1 MRDFRFVPAS
11 CDESIIFGAERPGN
25 NSEQVRQASIQEW
38 IAFMKGRGIKRV
50 CCLLRKKQLAF
61 YIDADLLETYR
72 CEFRPENVCWAPVK
86 DYHLCEETMLKE
98 RILSFLQESQLRKIP
113 TIVHCSGGSGRTG
126 HVLAAWLVFGRE
138 FDIEQALT
146 AVTEMQRN
154 PKEAV
159 NCAHAT
165 QAQLYALLEA
175 CKQRE

>member
-1 MRDFRFVPAS
+1 
-11 CDESIIFGAERPGN
+11 
-25 NSEQVRQASIQEW
+25 
-38 IAFMKGRGIKRV
+38 MKGRGIKRV
-50 CCLLRKKQLAF
+50 CCLLRKKQLQWSKKIIPVFGLRKAEILCGVYVQKNPGIFSCITVAF

-98 RILSFLQESQLRKIP
+98 RILSFLQEAQLRKIP

-175 CKQRE
+175 CKRRE